1 MDFWLDDAMV
11 LEGLDRVVDPARHV
25 ISPNLGTTDQ
35 PGFSGIMTHN
45 RLLEETCM
53 ALQPSLRYSV
63 MEYLTMER
71 AACERHEYLDGHVY
85 AMAGESPAHGQIC
98 VNLIASLQSQLRGG
112 PCQMFTQNMTVRCES
127 PLRRAHASKGLYAY
141 PDLVV
146 VCGAMQF
153 HDAVQDV
160 LLNPTLLVEVL
171 SPSTEGYDRGDKFR
185 RYRTWLPTLTDYV
198 LVDQAQPAIDH
209 FHRTPGASGRC
220 RRPSGLRTGCTSPR
234 WAGPWPWPTCTSV
247 WCFRRHRW
255 RTKTT
260 RQHGKERLV
269 VQMTPKKRQKNPT

>member
-1 MDFWLDDAMV
+1 
-11 LEGLDRVVDPARHV
+11 
-25 ISPNLGTTDQ
+25 
-35 PGFSGIMTHN
+35 
-45 RLLEETCM
+45 M
-53 ALQPSLRYSV
+53 ALQPTLRYSV

-98 VNLIASLQSQLRGG
+98 VNLIASLHGQLRGG
-112 PCQMFTQNMTVRCES
+112 PCQVFTQNMKVRCES
-127 PLRRAHASKGLYAY
+127 PLRRAHASQGLYAY

-171 SPSTEGYDRGDKFR
+171 SSSTEGYDRGDKFR
-185 RYRTWLPTLTDYV
+185 RYRTWLQTLTDYV

-209 FHRTPGASGRC
+209 FHRTPEGVWTLQTAI
-220 RRPSGLRTGCTSPR
+220 GLEDRLHIATLGWTV
-234 WAGPWPWPTCTSV
+234 ALADV
-247 WCFRRHRW
+247 Y
-255 RTKTT
+255 
-260 RQHGKERLV
+260 ERV
-269 VQMTPKKRQKNPT
+269 VFPETPLEEEDDQTVR